1 MPATLLG
8 GRVESPR
15 PPAFRRRFAVRP
27 GMPIEES
34 CPAGDDPWDAAI
46 KRGGENPHRHQRPD
60 SNTTAGS
67 GAARETRLQ
76 IHRILESIRG
86 VRRYAVGR
94 RGASTCSTPDRPAPW
109 TTLPAAECPVL
120 VGSADFDSGFLS
132 RPRSLVRCTVPRT
145 APCPTLATSAR
156 SAPTRTTISSPGRGC
171 RPRGSRSEAMKIAR
185 PDRHH
190 RLLRSQL
197 RRPRWRPRRIATSG
211 SRRFVGRS
219 GRERIRARR
228 SSNSR

>member
-46 KRGGENPHRHQRPD
+46 ERGGENPHRHQRPD

-67 GAARETRLQ
+67 GAARETLLQ
-76 IHRILESIRG
+76 IHRILESTWEE
-86 VRRYAVGR
+86 RRYAVGR
-94 RGASTCSTPDRPAPW
+94 RGVFTCSTPDRPAPR
-109 TTLPAAECPVL
+109 TTLPAADRPVL
-120 VGSADFDSGFLS
+120 MGSADFDSGSLS

-156 SAPTRTTISSPGRGC
+156 SAPTRTTISRPGRVY
-171 RPRGSRSEAMKIAR
+171 RPRESRSRAMRIER
-185 PDRHH
+185 PIR
-190 RLLRSQL
+190 RRRL
-197 RRPRWRPRRIATSG
+197 RRPPKIGTSG
-211 SRRFVGRS
+211 SRRFVGRF
-219 GRERIRARR
+219 GRGRIRAKR
-228 SSNSR
+228 SCNSR